1 MPVVGHVKNGV
12 IIPDEV
18 CDLPEDSK
26 VWVVPV
32 TEPSLLSAV
41 ERSRRLYEEC
51 RRIAALPMEGDDDG
65 FSGADHDKVLYGE
78 P

>member
-12 IIPDEV
+12 VVPDEA

-26 VWVVPV
+26 VWLVPV
-32 TEPSLLSAV
+32 SEPSTLSAA
-41 ERSRRLYEEC
+41 EKSRRLYEEC
-51 RRIAALPMEGDDDG
+51 RRIAALPMESDNQG
-65 FSGADHDKVLYGE
+65 FSGADHDKILYGE